1 MDEDEREERDE
12 RQRDMGRDRD
22 DSPGL
27 SETHV
32 TLTSRHG
39 TCFVSSSF
47 QSDQS
52 ATAGRCWVLVGSVPH
67 TLFRP
72 LLRWLPFLGFCSS
85 CFSSWAMPLPL
96 VSKPFVLPNP
106 ISLPA
111 QRECPGGL
119 AKSHLIRTYLPA
131 SPLSASKRRLVSL
144 PAPTDG
150 GATPLTS
157 TPF

>member
-12 RQRDMGRDRD
+12 RQRDMGRDRN

-27 SETHV
+27 SETHM
-32 TLTSRHG
+32 TLTSCHG
-39 TCFVSSSF
+39 TCFALLRFSPISNLPL
-47 QSDQS
+47 
-52 ATAGRCWVLVGSVPH
+52 TAGGLGLSRFRATH
-67 TLFRP
+67 TPFRP
-72 LLRWLPFLGFCSS
+72 LLQWPPFPGFCST
-85 CFSSWAMPLPL
+85 CFSWASSLPL
-96 VSKPFVLPNP
+96 VSKPFVLNP
-106 ISLPA
+106 KSLPA